1 MQGPLV
7 GCGGK
12 CIVMDAIT
20 SPEATILMDVFR
32 IGKLPWAGVVCA
44 VDLEGPLE
52 GKVRNWGEGR
62 PIDLLRQGSLLS
74 RINGLAPTANGMA
87 TQLTTLI
94 NRTFGVHSPSLA
106 AFASRRYENVM
117 GRVLRATQ
125 DREFEETA
133 RKDRERQERMQREQE
148 EKEREQREKEEKLKA
163 SIEKEALMREE
174 KRNRIPPNPR
184 AGTPGAVAMR
194 FCLPSG
200 AKFTRSFL
208 SSTPVPV
215 VRDFVDIHLL
225 DNSVPIKNYDLNVT
239 YPRKK
244 LQGDGT
250 LEEEGIGNGTVVMI
264 IDNDA

>member
-1 MQGPLV
+1 MMGSCRRSMEV
-7 GCGGK
+7 GRNSTRLDK
-12 CIVMDAIT
+12 NANQL
-20 SPEATILMDVFR
+20 IL
-32 IGKLPWAGVVCA
+32 
-44 VDLEGPLE
+44 
-52 GKVRNWGEGR
+52 
-62 PIDLLRQGSLLS
+62 
-74 RINGLAPTANGMA
+74 
-87 TQLTTLI
+87 
-94 NRTFGVHSPSLA
+94 
-106 AFASRRYENVM
+106 RR
-117 GRVLRATQ
+117 
-125 DREFEETA
+125 
-133 RKDRERQERMQREQE
+133 
-148 EKEREQREKEEKLKA
+148 
-163 SIEKEALMREE
+163 
-174 KRNRIPPNPR
+174 RIPPNPR

>member
-1 MQGPLV
+1 
-7 GCGGK
+7 
-12 CIVMDAIT
+12 
-20 SPEATILMDVFR
+20 
-32 IGKLPWAGVVCA
+32 
-44 VDLEGPLE
+44 
-52 GKVRNWGEGR
+52 
-62 PIDLLRQGSLLS
+62 
-74 RINGLAPTANGMA
+74 
-87 TQLTTLI
+87 
-94 NRTFGVHSPSLA
+94 
-106 AFASRRYENVM
+106 
-117 GRVLRATQ
+117 
-125 DREFEETA
+125 
-133 RKDRERQERMQREQE
+133 
-148 EKEREQREKEEKLKA
+148 
-163 SIEKEALMREE
+163 
-174 KRNRIPPNPR
+174 
-184 AGTPGAVAMR
+184 MR